1 MTVPWSDDVISPVI
15 SLQGGV
21 LGDLQ
26 PVNLSDFWSDTDSS
40 DSPPSMSSCLSEAK
54 DGLVQTFLALGGV
67 QGSLLGIL
75 LADSISAGLCSGD
88 TDLSID
94 HLNKRNLE

>member
-1 MTVPWSDDVISPVI
+1 M
-15 SLQGGV
+15 

-26 PVNLSDFWSDTDSS
+26 LVNLSDFWSDTDSS
-40 DSPPSMSSCLSEAK
+40 DSPTSKSSCLSEEE

-75 LADSISAGLCSGD
+75 LADNISAGLCSGD
-88 TDLSID
+88 TDLSMD
-94 HLNKRNLE
+94 HLNKRILE

>member
-1 MTVPWSDDVISPVI
+1 M
-15 SLQGGV
+15 

-40 DSPPSMSSCLSEAK
+40 ESPSMSSCLSEVE

-94 HLNKRNLE
+94 HLNKRILE